1 MLLRPDVGV
10 GMGVDVG
17 PDMGVDDGLTL
28 NEPEL
33 VAQLFQVP
41 VPDCGR

>member
-1 MLLRPDVGV
+1 MVMVTAFGIGVGV
-10 GMGVDVG
+10 RVG
-17 PDMGVDDGLTL
+17 AEEEVTL